1 MVLKP
6 RSGPVSFLWE
16 LGELYFSKRI
26 SRWAAALAYFMILS
40 FFPALICIN
49 AVIGTLHLDVVEL
62 VEQMSLL
69 IPQSALSL
77 LDEYIQYI
85 SGNRSRG
92 LIIGGVIMLLFTSSA
107 AMRVLMNAM
116 DEIHERTTYSGFW
129 SIVASVAFSVV
140 FLLTVYLSLAVVL
153 TGNWFFH
160 LLEGLLLEIT
170 GRDFIPLPWSWQWM
184 RFLVLFCLVLVFV
197 LILYRATAPRGKP
210 RHPVMIGALV
220 AAVSLVAASSIFS
233 AIISLSSRYSL
244 VYGSLASVI
253 VLLVWLYLCGTIVIM
268 GSCVNRV
275 WYGRYRRRP
284 EKKIRKEEI
293 DHG

>member
-1 MVLKP
+1 MIRKP
-6 RSGPVSFLWE
+6 QSGPVSFLWE
-16 LGELYFSKRI
+16 LGELYFSKRV

-62 VEQMSLL
+62 VQQMSLL
-69 IPQSALSL
+69 IPQSTLSL
-77 LDEYIQYI
+77 LDDYVHYI
-85 SGNRSRG
+85 STNQSRT
-92 LIIGGVIMLLFTSSA
+92 LIIGGVMMLLFTSSA

-116 DEIHERTTYSGFW
+116 DEIHERTSYTGFW

-140 FLLTVYLSLAVVL
+140 FLLTMYLSLAVVL

-160 LLEGLLLEIT
+160 LLEGFLLKIT
-170 GRDFIPLPWSWQWM
+170 GRETIPLPWSWQWL
-184 RFLVLFCLVLVFV
+184 RFLVLFCLVLLFV
-197 LILYRATAPRGKP
+197 LILYRATAPRGKRYGP
-210 RHPVMIGALV
+210 PVMIGALV
-220 AAVSLVAASSIFS
+220 AAVALVAASSLFS

-268 GSCVNRV
+268 GNCVNRV
-275 WYGRYRRRP
+275 WYGRRRV
-284 EKKIRKEEI
+284 KKICKEEI
-293 DHG
+293 NHG